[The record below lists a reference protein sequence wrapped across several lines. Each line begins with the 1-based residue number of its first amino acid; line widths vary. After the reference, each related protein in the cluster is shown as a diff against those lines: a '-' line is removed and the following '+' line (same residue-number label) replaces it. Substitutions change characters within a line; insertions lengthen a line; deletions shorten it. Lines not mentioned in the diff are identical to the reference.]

1 MQGHERDLL
10 RQMFDLQGQY
20 GSKLNQS
27 DGVNDH
33 ERNQLEILQRQNARL
48 DQERRGIILSN

>member
-1 MQGHERDLL
+1 
-10 RQMFDLQGQY
+10 MFDLQGQY